1 MAGLLTQGDD
11 LIDSMFWI
19 VNAIDTW
26 LDGLDEK
33 DYSAPSKISDI
44 DLSDYPDD
52 SIVNVIEFDIEKY
65 FHTIRYETTCAVA
78 RKLIVKEIQV
88 ANIRCQGT
96 TVANK
101 LNPVV
106 LLCVRGFF
114 LRRDNRIEV
123 DADVVQISVDDSRA
137 DGCGDFVGL
146 VVGQTKPLTH
156 LAH

>member
-1 MAGLLTQGDD
+1 
-11 LIDSMFWI
+11 MFWI

-114 LRRDNRIEV
+114 CDETTELKLTPTL
-123 DADVVQISVDDSRA
+123 
-137 DGCGDFVGL
+137 CKF
-146 VVGQTKPLTH
+146 PLMT
-156 LAH
+156 LALTGAVIL